1 MGEWGEMT
9 TYGKTPVA
17 SAEPTAYYRLAVTMG
32 KVAGALD
39 KNADEEHYVLLAD
52 KIKKA
57 FHANTVCCNKEH
69 LYGNGTQ
76 SGYGCVLY
84 SGIVSHKKREETI
97 ERLVRSIEQAD
108 YHLTSGEVGLKQ
120 VFSALAEN
128 GRSDIVYLMV
138 TNKTMP
144 GYQYFVEKGLTT
156 LPEYWNFEDLW
167 NGLGRS
173 RNHAM
178 MGHVKEW
185 FTRYLAGIQPDG
197 AAYDTV
203 VIRPAVIDGLDEVNG
218 SIDTVH
224 GNIVSHWRRD
234 RNKNSFT
241 MEVTLPVGVTAAV
254 YVPVISKKQT
264 MKCNGRPMP
273 VSDAG
278 GGYMRLRD
286 MLESGFYD
294 LVLSE

>member
-1 MGEWGEMT
+1 ML
-9 TYGKTPVA
+9 GK
-17 SAEPTAYYRLAVTMG
+17 S
-32 KVAGALD
+32 
-39 KNADEEHYVLLAD
+39 ADERHYVLLAE

-57 FHANTVCCNKEH
+57 FHENTVCCNKEH

-84 SGIVSHKKREETI
+84 SGIVPDGKREEAV
-97 ERLVRSIEQAD
+97 ERLVRSIEEAD

-128 GRSDIVYLMV
+128 GRSDIVYRMV

-197 AAYDTV
+197 TAYDTV
-203 VIRPAVIDGLDEVNG
+203 VIRPAVIEQLDEVYG
-218 SIDTVH
+218 SVDTVH
-224 GNIVSHWRRD
+224 GNIISHWKCD
-234 RNKNSFT
+234 RKKNSFI
-241 MEVTLPVGVTAAV
+241 MEITLPVGVTASV
-254 YVPVISKKQT
+254 YVPVVNEKQT
-264 MKCNGRPMP
+264 VKCNGRPVP
-273 VSDAG
+273 VSNAG
-278 GGYMRLRD
+278 GEYMRLRD
-286 MLESGFYD
+286 MLESGFYNLEIQTD
-294 LVLSE
+294 PKTEKATEF